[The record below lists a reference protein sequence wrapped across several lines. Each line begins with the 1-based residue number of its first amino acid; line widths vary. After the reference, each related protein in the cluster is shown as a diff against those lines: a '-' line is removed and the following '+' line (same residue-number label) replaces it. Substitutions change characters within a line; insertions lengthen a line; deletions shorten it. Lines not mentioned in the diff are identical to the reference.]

1 MTSAKITK
9 DYIYSDD
16 SLMLLGV
23 SAKVY
28 SEDLV
33 LMTLPQSGQR
43 IVGLVERL
51 CGRAE
56 VISLAATR
64 IQWLRKVITQSTIPS
79 NQTYLILDTVLLE
92 YLWLTK
98 ELSFVP
104 ELAELI
110 QVNNLCCPVVGK
122 MVIEGHEL
130 GVAAVCY
137 EVFCK
142 PTVLVGFHSRGKFLV
157 QHNYQLEVL

>member
-1 MTSAKITK
+1 MTSGKITK

-33 LMTLPQSGQR
+33 LMTLPQSGQG

-56 VISLAATR
+56 VISLAAKR
-64 IQWLRKVITQSTIPS
+64 IQWLRKGIIQSTIPS
-79 NQTYLILDTVLLE
+79 SSAYLVLDTVLIQ
-92 YLWLTK
+92 YLWVTG
-98 ELSFVP
+98 EIAFVQDDVR
-104 ELAELI
+104 LI
-110 QVNNLCCPVVGK
+110 QLNNLECPVVGE
-122 MVIEGHEL
+122 MEIEGHL
-130 GVAAVCY
+130 WGIAAASY
-137 EVFCK
+137 EVFRK
-142 PTVLVGFHSRGKFLV
+142 PTVLVCFYSRGKFRV
-157 QHNYQLEVL
+157 QHNYQLEV